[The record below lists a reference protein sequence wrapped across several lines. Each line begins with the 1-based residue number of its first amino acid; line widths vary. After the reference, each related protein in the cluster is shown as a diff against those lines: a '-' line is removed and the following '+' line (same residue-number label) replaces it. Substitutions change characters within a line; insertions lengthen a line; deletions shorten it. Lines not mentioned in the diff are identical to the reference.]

1 MSAHSARLQHAMK
14 DLRDKWDVTLET
26 WEDQVA
32 QDFEKNHLA
41 PLEGLVKR
49 NIVGMDKLSEALG
62 KIRRACDE
70 NS

>member
-1 MSAHSARLQHAMK
+1 MK
-14 DLRDKWDVTLET
+14 DLRDKWDVTKNY

-41 PLEGLVKR
+41 PVEGLVKR
-49 NIVGMDKLSEALG
+49 TMVGMDKLSEALG

>member
-32 QDFEKNHLA
+32 QDYEKNHLA

-62 KIRRACDE
+62 KIRKACDE

>member
-14 DLRDKWDVTLET
+14 DLRDKWDVTLEY
-26 WEDQVA
+26 WDDQVA

-49 NIVGMDKLSEALG
+49 NITGMDKLSEALG
-62 KIRRACDE
+62 KIRKACDE
-70 NS
+70 NG

>member
-1 MSAHSARLQHAMK
+1 MK
-14 DLRDKWDVTLET
+14 DLRDKWGDTKEY
-26 WEDQVA
+26 WDDQVA
-32 QDFEKNHLA
+32 QDFEKNHIA

-49 NIVGMDKLSEALG
+49 NIVGMDKLAEALG